1 MNYAVPSSALY
12 HLDRVE
18 KFQEGQ
24 PTDQIAMAQL
34 VRAVALE
41 ELGDLKMATQY
52 YEIAKKIDP
61 GVVHATTLRTYGV
74 STKLAQR
81 LSDQPKKAPSPETIV
96 RPDVLARLSVNA
108 SLSQATVKVGKP
120 VTITVEVLAPSKE
133 PIVGAT
139 VTLSAGGGQFWRA
152 GKTKIQGKTDPKGM
166 FVSSWFC
173 RACA

>member
-41 ELGDLKMATQY
+41 ELGDSKMATQY

-81 LSDQPKKAPSPETIV
+81 LSDQPKKAPC
-96 RPDVLARLSVNA
+96 
-108 SLSQATVKVGKP
+108 
-120 VTITVEVLAPSKE
+120 
-133 PIVGAT
+133 
-139 VTLSAGGGQFWRA
+139 
-152 GKTKIQGKTDPKGM
+152 PKRSFGRT
-166 FVSSWFC
+166 SWPAY
-173 RACA
+173 R